1 MKQVIGHKRDH
12 MIIHAVVSMLLL
24 SSGSS
29 SSMHDSK
36 LPSMPNFLSN
46 HVNFIA
52 LSMIMVTFTITMM
65 QYSVNI
71 EHSNIF
77 FSFYITNNAGP
88 LLLKLMLK
96 TPSFFTDKQYMLNDV
111 NFCIIYRCIYRLLS

>member
-1 MKQVIGHKRDH
+1 MFRAVSKQVISHKRGH
-12 MIIHAVVSMLLL
+12 TIINVVVSMLLL

-29 SSMHDSK
+29 SSMHASK
-36 LPSMPNFLSN
+36 LPSIPNFASN
-46 HVNFIA
+46 HANFIA

-77 FSFYITNNAGP
+77 F
-88 LLLKLMLK
+88 
-96 TPSFFTDKQYMLNDV
+96 
-111 NFCIIYRCIYRLLS
+111 